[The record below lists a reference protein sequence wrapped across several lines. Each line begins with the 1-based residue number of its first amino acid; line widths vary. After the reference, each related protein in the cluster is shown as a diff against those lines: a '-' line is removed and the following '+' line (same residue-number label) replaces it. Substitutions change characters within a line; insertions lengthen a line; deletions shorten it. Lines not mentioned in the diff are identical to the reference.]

1 MQRLGWANGQSGNPT
16 STTTLPLCHPAAVV
30 RQGEERQKKDQKKDL
45 SKKTNKQKKNEPMHT
60 HLVPEVCMHEFIGVQ
75 LSQTDSGFR

>member
-1 MQRLGWANGQSGNPT
+1 M
-16 STTTLPLCHPAAVV
+16 

>member
-1 MQRLGWANGQSGNPT
+1 M
-16 STTTLPLCHPAAVV
+16 

-45 SKKTNKQKKNEPMHT
+45 SQKKTNEPTHI

>member
-45 SKKTNKQKKNEPMHT
+45 SQKKTNEPTHI

>member
-45 SKKTNKQKKNEPMHT
+45 SQKLKKKKNMHT
-60 HLVPEVCMHEFIGVQ
+60 HLVPKVCMHEFIGVQ

>member
-1 MQRLGWANGQSGNPT
+1 M
-16 STTTLPLCHPAAVV
+16 

-45 SKKTNKQKKNEPMHT
+45 SKKTNKKKNEPMHT
-60 HLVPEVCMHEFIGVQ
+60 HFVPEVCMHEFIGVQ